1 MASRPS
7 RKQNS
12 SCDACRK
19 LRIGCDVRI
28 KDEGDPC
35 SNCKRRGRECTLK
48 HIANA
53 NPRGV
58 KRSFTFV
65 HDEKTGVQSEHSD
78 TDYATVSKV
87 PVASVED
94 DKRRMSDASSHGSKL
109 LATKE
114 EDSLAL
120 QQQAM
125 RLHQM
130 LWDVFVNRF
139 ETQVGIWIGS
149 ACCPFKSTYTAPTR
163 LISRLVLTLT
173 SYRRRLV
180 DPQLAASIEP
190 VQILSPSDKES
201 LRQALLSAVHAYSA
215 RWLPFEDVAPGIS
228 LAAGSKL
235 KEDLVKSL
243 WTKAQ
248 KRIYSPMTQP
258 TYCSI
263 LALHLFGNTPVP
275 ADVTEPNI
283 SEACLQVSLQ
293 HLKTISTQSRLLSST
308 NAKTVL
314 VTNPSGNSTS
324 TSEVSPLEYAQMEEI
339 AFWFGIMC
347 DTSRSL
353 AKSLP
358 PIIASV
364 TSTDG
369 QVWDQVRQQVDEF
382 KAGCKNWRN
391 SRVPISVDVLYGV
404 VGHGTACRAMV
415 WAAISRVQD
424 ALYHHL
430 TDISVEEAT
439 TSALREFN
447 RFNESF
453 EYLLGLF
460 LLNIDHTL
468 GVLTLI
474 DMLSATGYAHLLSNE
489 YELRLSS
496 AREMANSARIAVHV
510 DQTSTGSPL
519 QNSILLQSPYPENVV
534 DALFRAGNSIIYLYK
549 NQTLSISMVEAMFS
563 LMLQGLRVLQIVSN
577 TAYTAYNSLL
587 DSCNEVGVKP
597 KAIPDYSASSAITP
611 ECSQWSGTSSNIFEG
626 EVSQELDRMVISNP
640 TLMEQTIQRHE
651 RELGLN

>member
-1 MASRPS
+1 M
-7 RKQNS
+7 KQTGETIEPQSHHEMREDEYIGVKSQNIEHL
-12 SCDACRK
+12 
-19 LRIGCDVRI
+19 LRSYSLRLDGLPDYSAQIPPLLD
-28 KDEGDPC
+28 
-35 SNCKRRGRECTLK
+35 TLQ

-139 ETQVGIWIGS
+139 ETQ
-149 ACCPFKSTYTAPTR
+149 
-163 LISRLVLTLT
+163 
-173 SYRRRLV
+173 
-180 DPQLAASIEP
+180 LAVSIEP